1 MAIRMAMRKNGNK
14 KRMVS
19 TYTKVLVKF
28 SALRATIWRRQGE
41 QLPQFLLHG
50 YLTRKEW

>member
-1 MAIRMAMRKNGNK
+1 MTHGAKNDDAK
-14 KRMVS
+14 IS

-28 SALRATIWRRQGE
+28 SGLRVTIWRGQGE

-50 YLTRKEW
+50 YLTI